1 MLNKNNEIS
10 VGEREKKY
18 FESMLT
24 SYYMSHGRGTY
35 RGHFDKALTKPWPME
50 DVRRLHGLYSYY
62 KMVEPAR
69 IAEII
74 EEYNK
79 KFGMNFEALLKMDE
93 QLIA

>member
-1 MLNKNNEIS
+1 
-10 VGEREKKY
+10 
-18 FESMLT
+18 
-24 SYYMSHGRGTY
+24 
-35 RGHFDKALTKPWPME
+35 ME

-93 QLIA
+93 QLIAW